1 MSGENGQP
9 PSATPELRE
18 QAAAFLAEPH
28 LHCIDGRWSPGAA
41 SATLPVENPASEA
54 VISEVVLGTRADID
68 AAVAAARK
76 ALSGPWGRLKAFERA
91 RLLLA
96 FAEQVERNAALL
108 ACVETLENGTPFAL
122 SMGSTCGL
130 MPELL
135 RYYAGWTT
143 KLAGETL
150 PAAPAGREAL
160 DWLVYTEREP
170 VGVVGA
176 ITPWNA
182 PLNIILLKLAP
193 ALAAGCTVVLKPAE
207 LTPLTG
213 ELLVRLAQEAGLP
226 EGVLNLVQGRGEEV
240 GAALAE
246 HPGVDKISFTG
257 STAVGRSIVRAAA
270 GNLKKVTLEL
280 GGKSPMVVFPDADL
294 AEAIPTAAMACFFL
308 SGQNC
313 MAGTR
318 LFVHESIH
326 DQFVAGLSGMAQALK
341 VGDGLEPDTVLGPLI
356 SAAQRQRVLDYI
368 ALGEAEGARRM
379 TPERHFEGPG
389 HYVAPV
395 VFADCRADMRIVREE
410 IFGPVLTVQRFG
422 SEDLDA
428 LAARVNDTI
437 YGLSGSVWSRDVST
451 ALGFARRIDSGQVA
465 VNAHAAVSPETPFG
479 GNRQSGWGRE
489 MGRESLDA
497 YLKTKAVSVRL

>member
-1 MSGENGQP
+1 MSAQHGQP
-9 PSATPELRE
+9 PAVTPELRA
-18 QAAAFLAEPH
+18 QADAFLSEPH
-28 LHCIDGRWSPGAA
+28 LHCIGGRWTQGS
-41 SATLPVENPASEA
+41 SSVTLPVENPATEA
-54 VISEVVLGTRADID
+54 VISEVVLGTRAEVD
-68 AAVAAARK
+68 AAVAAARE
-76 ALSGPWGRLKAFERA
+76 ALAGPWGRLKAFQRA
-91 RLLLA
+91 RMLLD
-96 FAEQVERNAALL
+96 FADQVERNAELL

-122 SMGSTCGL
+122 SLNSTRGL

-135 RYYAGWTT
+135 RYYAGWPT
-143 KLAGETL
+143 KLTGETV

-170 VGVVGA
+170 IGVVGA

-207 LTPLTG
+207 LTPLTA
-213 ELLVRLAQEAGLP
+213 ELLLRLAQAAGLP
-226 EGVLNLVQGRGEEV
+226 DGVLNLVQGRGEEV

-257 STAVGRSIVRAAA
+257 STEVGRSIVRAAA

-294 AEAIPTAAMACFFL
+294 EEAIPTAAMACFFL

-326 DQFVAGLSGMAQALK
+326 DQFVAGVSGMAQALK

-356 SAAQRQRVLDYI
+356 SAAQRRRVLDYI
-368 ALGEAEGARRM
+368 ALGEAEGARRA
-379 TPERHFEGPG
+379 TPPQAFDGPG
-389 HYVAPV
+389 HFVAPV
-395 VFADCRADMRIVREE
+395 VFSDCHADMRIVREE

-422 SEDLDA
+422 SEDVAA

-437 YGLSGSVWSRDVST
+437 FGLSGSVWSRDLST
-451 ALGFARRIDSGQVA
+451 ALGFARLIDSGQVA

>member
-1 MSGENGQP
+1 MGVDEQLQAEV
-9 PSATPELRE
+9 AT
-18 QAAAFLAEPH
+18 FLAGTH
-28 LHCIDGRWSPGAA
+28 NHFIGGRWSDGAG
-41 SATLPVENPASEA
+41 SATLPVENPATEETLG
-54 VISEVVLGTRADID
+54 EVVLGTRSEVD
-68 AAVAAARK
+68 AAVTAARA
-76 ALSGPWGRLKAFERA
+76 ALAGPWGRMKAFQRARILLRFADLVEQRA
-91 RLLLA
+91 RLLST
-96 FAEQVERNAALL
+96 
-108 ACVETLENGTPFAL
+108 VETLENGTPL
-122 SMGSTCGL
+122 GISLTSTQGL

-143 KLAGETL
+143 KITGETI

-160 DWLVYTEREP
+160 DFLVYTQREP
-170 VGVVGA
+170 IGVVAA

-182 PLNIILLKLAP
+182 PLTIILMKLAP
-193 ALAAGCTVVLKPAE
+193 ALAAGCTIVLKPAE

-226 EGVLNLVQGRGEEV
+226 DGVLNLVQGRGEEV

-257 STAVGRSIVRAAA
+257 STEVGRSIVRAAA

-280 GGKSPMVVFPDADL
+280 GGKSPMVVFGDANL
-294 AEAIPTAAMACFFL
+294 ADAIPTAAMACFFL

-318 LFVHESIH
+318 LFVHSSIH
-326 DQFVAGLSGMAQALK
+326 DQFVTGLVGVAQALK
-341 VGDGLEPDTVLGPLI
+341 LGNGLDRETVLGPLI

-368 ALGEAEGARRM
+368 ALGEREGATRV
-379 TPERHFEGPG
+379 TPELPPLGPG
-389 HYVAPV
+389 YFVAPV
-395 VFADCRADMRIVREE
+395 VFADCRPDMRIVREE
-410 IFGPVLTVQRFG
+410 IFGPVLTVQRF
-422 SEDLDA
+422 EDDLDG
-428 LAARVNDTI
+428 LAAAVNDTI
-437 YGLSGSVWSRDVST
+437 FGLSGSVWSRDLAT
-451 ALGFARRIDSGQVA
+451 ALKFAQRIDAGQVA
-465 VNAHAAVSPETPFG
+465 INAHAAVSPETPFG